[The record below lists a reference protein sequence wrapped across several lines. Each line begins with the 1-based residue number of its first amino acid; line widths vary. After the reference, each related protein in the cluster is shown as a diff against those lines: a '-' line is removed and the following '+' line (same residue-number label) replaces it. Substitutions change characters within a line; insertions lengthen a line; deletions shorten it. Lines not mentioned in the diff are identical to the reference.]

1 MSEGR
6 QGRTMGPAVSMMAK
20 HTEQKQPAVA
30 GGSPAGSNPAVGASA
45 PAPVSSLTAGVA
57 QGIAGALDSARAA
70 ATTARFDS
78 ATDGAPPEAVRTIAL
93 NLDMRE
99 YGQVDLRISLRGS
112 TVSVH
117 LKAERQ
123 ETADALARD
132 DSSLRQ
138 ALHRA
143 GYEAGQ
149 VQVDKRD
156 AAGPRLG
163 DAAASGQQQAG
174 GAGSGASSGQM
185 AGDQRAATPDQRP
198 QAQRGGDAFALHEQD
213 TQDVPRQDRYRDPDR
228 LYV

>member
-1 MSEGR
+1 
-6 QGRTMGPAVSMMAK
+6 MGPAVSIDGQARG
-20 HTEQKQPAVA
+20 TEAA
-30 GGSPAGSNPAVGASA
+30 GGRRRFTRGQQSGCRCVRRRSRRSRPAWRKALPAPSIRHGPLRRPRASTVRRTVLRRRRCGPSRSISTCANTVRSTCASA
-45 PAPVSSLTAGVA
+45 S
-57 QGIAGALDSARAA
+57 R
-70 ATTARFDS
+70 
-78 ATDGAPPEAVRTIAL
+78 AVRSA
-93 NLDMRE
+93 
-99 YGQVDLRISLRGS
+99 S
-112 TVSVH
+112 TSRPIG
-117 LKAERQ
+117 K

-132 DSSLRQ
+132 DASLREV
-138 ALHRA
+138 LHRA

-185 AGDQRAATPDQRP
+185 AGDQRAATPHQRP

>member
-6 QGRTMGPAVSMMAK
+6 QGRTMGPAVSTVAK
-20 HTEQKQPAVA
+20 HGEQKQPAVA

-45 PAPVSSLTAGVA
+45 PVSPLAAGVA
-57 QGIAGALDSARAA
+57 QGIAGALNSARAA
-70 ATTARFDS
+70 APTARFDS

-99 YGQVDLRISLRGS
+99 YGQIDLRISLKGS

-117 LKAERQ
+117 LKADRK

-132 DSSLRQ
+132 DSSLRE

-185 AGDQRAATPDQRP
+185 AGDQRAATPHQHP